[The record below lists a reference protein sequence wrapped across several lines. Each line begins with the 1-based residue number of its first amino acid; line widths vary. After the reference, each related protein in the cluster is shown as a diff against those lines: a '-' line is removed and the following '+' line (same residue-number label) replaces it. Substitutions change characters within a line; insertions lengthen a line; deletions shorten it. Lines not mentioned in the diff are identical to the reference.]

1 MGCLSN
7 LFRFILIVL
16 ITKVYATLASPAPAK
31 TEVYA
36 KTPAKNE
43 SAKAKVSQYFLHE
56 PYGPNTYAFGYEID
70 DPQTHNSQ
78 FREERR
84 FVNGSIQ
91 GSYGY
96 ARPNGVIQ
104 VTQYTADEKKGYS
117 AQMHNYK
124 MGDEKVKA
132 VWPTQRPDI
141 LVDRSKVES
150 PANITWDPMS
160 HLNVSVTHVADHV
173 AKQLKEQHGLD
184 LNHIDVTKDVL
195 KPDVLNVIQ
204 GKTPNQVMPIQNVI
218 PQQFPIAPF
227 QLPTEQE
234 VTKATTESGKSAEP
248 QKSETSKYNKAKAN
262 NAEKAPQVEEAESSL
277 PPPKPLDNATP
288 NHANWQQRT
297 IEANRREFLA
307 NLPDLSEVRP
317 K

>member
-1 MGCLSN
+1 YMPLIFTYSQ
-7 LFRFILIVL
+7 LIILT
-16 ITKVYATLASPAPAK
+16 TKVYATLASPAAAK
-31 TEVYA
+31 SEVYA
-36 KTPAKNE
+36 KTAVKNASE
-43 SAKAKVSQYFLHE
+43 KAKVSHYFLRE

-70 DPQTHNSQ
+70 DPQTHNTQ

-96 ARPNGVIQ
+96 ARPDGVIQ
-104 VTQYTADEKKGYS
+104 VTQYTADEQKGYS
-117 AQMHNYK
+117 AQMHSFK
-124 MGDEKVKA
+124 EGDVRVKA

-141 LVDRSKVES
+141 LVDRSKMES
-150 PANITWDPMS
+150 PANITWDPKS
-160 HLNVSVTHVADHV
+160 HLNVSVSNVADHV

-195 KPDVLNVIQ
+195 KPAVLDVIQ
-204 GKTPNQVMPIQNVI
+204 GKTPNQVKPVENVI

-227 QLPTEQE
+227 QLPTDQE
-234 VTKATTESGKSAEP
+234 VTKHTAESSKSAEP
-248 QKSETSKYNKAKAN
+248 QKSETSKYNKAKTN
-262 NAEKAPQVEEAESSL
+262 NAEKAPQVEEPESSL
-277 PPPKPLDNATP
+277 PPPMPLDNATP
-288 NHANWQQRT
+288 SHANWQQRT

-307 NLPDLSEVRP
+307 NLPDLSEARP

>member
-1 MGCLSN
+1 IFPYSQ
-7 LFRFILIVL
+7 FIVL
-16 ITKVYATLASPAPAK
+16 TTKVYATLASPAPANS
-31 TEVYA
+31 EAYA
-36 KTPAKNE
+36 KTAPKNE
-43 SAKAKVSQYFLHE
+43 SEKAKVSHYFRHE

-70 DPQTHNSQ
+70 DPQTQNKQ

-96 ARPNGVIQ
+96 ARPDGVIQ
-104 VTQYTADEKKGYS
+104 VTQYTADEQKGYS
-117 AQMHNYK
+117 AQMHNFK
-124 MGDEKVKA
+124 VGDEKLRS

-150 PANITWDPMS
+150 PANITWDPKS
-160 HLNVSVTHVADHV
+160 HLNVSVSHVADHV

-195 KPDVLNVIQ
+195 KPAVIDVIQ
-204 GKTPNQVMPIQNVI
+204 GKTPQKVMPVQNVI

-234 VTKATTESGKSAEP
+234 VTKAITESSKSAEP
-248 QKSETSKYNKAKAN
+248 QKSETSKYNKAKTN
-262 NAEKAPQVEEAESSL
+262 NAEKAPQVDQTESSL
-277 PPPKPLDNATP
+277 PLPKPLDNATP
-288 NHANWQQRT
+288 SHANWQQRT
-297 IEANRREFLA
+297 IEANRREFLT
-307 NLPDLSEVRP
+307 NLPDLSGARP